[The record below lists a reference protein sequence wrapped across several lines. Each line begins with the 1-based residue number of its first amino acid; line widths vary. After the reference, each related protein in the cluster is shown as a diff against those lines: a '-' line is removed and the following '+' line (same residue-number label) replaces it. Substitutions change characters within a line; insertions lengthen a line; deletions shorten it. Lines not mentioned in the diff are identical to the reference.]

1 MKSQNPLIKQR
12 IKNGSKSKSHRFDQ
26 NPKAIDLNGKK
37 VTKLQLELTGSRTYI
52 TFLELLI
59 TKSRPWINDPTIGEV
74 ERAKALVPWIN
85 EDSSDQRSE
94 RLKESRP
101 WNNEDS
107 RVEMRERESC
117 DEMRERVEMRVKGTE
132 RREK

>member
-59 TKSRPWINDPTIGEV
+59 TKSRPWINDPTIREA
-74 ERAKALVPWIN
+74 ERVKALDPWIN
-85 EDSSDQRSE
+85 EDSSDQRSK

-101 WNNEDS
+101 WINEDS
-107 RVEMRERESC
+107 RVEMREKESC
-117 DEMRERVEMRVKGTE
+117 DEMRK
-132 RREK
+132 RELR